1 MSAFRTR
8 STTTVLRSLGT
19 KPRAPASWAPAQ
31 QRRGYAYNKDEA
43 LESRKSTSNYSKA
56 ANDGLEGNTAKATVK
71 GAPPSTPK
79 EPPTSRP
86 AYMIGIG
93 GIVLAIGYGFLT
105 LLSSPKQAVEQH
117 ESLPSALTPG
127 KGVDAAATRGP
138 NRP

>member
-8 STTTVLRSLGT
+8 STATALRSLGAN
-19 KPRAPASWAPAQ
+19 PRAPISWARVQ
-31 QRRGYAYNKDEA
+31 QCRGYAYSKDEA
-43 LESRKSTSNYSKA
+43 LESRNSTSNYSKA

-93 GIVLAIGYGFLT
+93 GIVLAIGYGFIT
-105 LLSSPKQAVEQH
+105 LLGSPEKAAAHH
-117 ESLPSALTPG
+117 ENLPSALTPG
-127 KGVDAAATRGP
+127 KGVDVAATRGP
-138 NRP
+138 NRA

>member
-8 STTTVLRSLGT
+8 TTATALRSLGT
-19 KPRAPASWAPAQ
+19 HPRAPASWAPVQ
-31 QRRGYAYNKDEA
+31 QRRGYAYGKDEA

-56 ANDGLEGNTAKATVK
+56 ANDGLEGDTAKATVK

-93 GIVLAIGYGFLT
+93 GIVLAIGYGFVT
-105 LLSSPKQAVEQH
+105 LMSSPRQAAAH
-117 ESLPSALTPG
+117 HDSLPSALTPG
-127 KGVDAAATRGP
+127 KGVDAAASRGP
-138 NRP
+138 NRA